1 MPGGL
6 YTWTRFCK
14 CVSPGDHPT
23 SLLGV
28 CACLPARP
36 LARLPVCVQVVEEK
50 PVLVCEVEYLRDEED
65 ESGTTG
71 EVRRIT
77 LACPLYVMEDLLLP
91 SWCGRPAV
99 LPPLPQPQLLPQL
112 LAAAAT
118 TAVLTPNSS

>member
-1 MPGGL
+1 MDPLLQVCFSGGPPHQPS
-6 YTWTRFCK
+6 W
-14 CVSPGDHPT
+14 CVCLP
-23 SLLGV
+23 
-28 CACLPARP
+28 ACLPARP